1 VGISSL
7 RNVRQRA
14 VFLDRDG
21 VINKAI
27 VRDGK
32 PYPPSSL
39 TELETT
45 PGARE
50 DLERLKHLGFLLIVV
65 TNQPDIG
72 RGTQSRE
79 AIDEMHALL
88 RRELPLDDVFVCPHG
103 GGAER
108 CGCRKPL
115 PGLLLQAAAKYDID
129 LKRSYMV
136 GDRWRDIEAGHAAGC
151 ATIFLDFHYSEKGP
165 AVDPAIT
172 VSSLS
177 DAVTYIATICNK
189 EL

>member
-1 VGISSL
+1 
-7 RNVRQRA
+7 

-39 TELETT
+39 EELEIT
-45 PGARE
+45 PGARQE
-50 DLERLKHLGFLLIVV
+50 LERLKQLGFLLIVV

-72 RGTQSRE
+72 RGTQPRGVV
-79 AIDEMHALL
+79 DQMHAFLC
-88 RRELPLDDVFVCPHG
+88 RELPLDDIFVCPHG
-103 GGAER
+103 GGPER
-108 CGCRKPL
+108 CNCRKPL
-115 PGLLLQAAAKYDID
+115 PGLLLQAADRHDID
-129 LKRSYMV
+129 LNRSFMV

-165 AVDPAIT
+165 AVDPAVT

-177 DAVTYIATICNK
+177 DAVTYIVNNQ
-189 EL
+189 